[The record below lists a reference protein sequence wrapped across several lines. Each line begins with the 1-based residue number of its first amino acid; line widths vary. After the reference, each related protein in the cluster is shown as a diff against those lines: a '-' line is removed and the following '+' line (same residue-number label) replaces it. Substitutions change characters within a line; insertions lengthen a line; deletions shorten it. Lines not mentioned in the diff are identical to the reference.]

1 MINLLGHIHKDGVSV
16 TLNITRDRI
25 LDSNITPI
33 SICLFVYCSN
43 GRIDCTLCQQFRF
56 VQKSIAWNLIWPLM
70 TYCFDPMGI
79 VEQSKYDLRMHKPK
93 LKVNNTTRWMLS
105 AKSSS

>member
-1 MINLLGHIHKDGVSV
+1 MGFYLLYIRINLLGHIHKDGVSV

-25 LDSNITPI
+25 LESNITPI

-56 VQKSIAWNLIWPLM
+56 VQKEYCLKPNM
-70 TYCFDPMGI
+70 TTN
-79 VEQSKYDLRMHKPK
+79 DL
-93 LKVNNTTRWMLS
+93 LF
-105 AKSSS
+105 